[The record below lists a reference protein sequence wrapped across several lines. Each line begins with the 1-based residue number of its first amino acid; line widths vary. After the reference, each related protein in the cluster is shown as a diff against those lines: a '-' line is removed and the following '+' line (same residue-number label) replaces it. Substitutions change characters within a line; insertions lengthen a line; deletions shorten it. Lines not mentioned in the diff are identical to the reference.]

1 MAFLLVY
8 GPSFEL
14 EIIIQPIFDEEK
26 LWVFDQTDLKDAFT
40 LLLLRNANVEKMLE
54 NENDKVDLELQRL
67 ISDQFQTEMELH
79 SWVIQTINQVRDL
92 LKFLICYCTQ

>member
-8 GPSFEL
+8 GPSFEH
-14 EIIIQPIFDEEK
+14 EIVIQPIFDEEK

-79 SWVIQTINQVRDL
+79 SWVIRTIKQVRDL